1 MTGGMKST
9 LIREVETLSGL
20 QSIENRRESKILV
33 QEEKYKRLPSL
44 PMYKRLK
51 TQKSKPR
58 LKRVSFNG
66 HRARKSDSGQ
76 PLAGMENKTA
86 CRNLRNNQWYGVKIR
101 DEPFRYQDK
110 SQSTIEKYYPKQEWV
125 RLYTDG
131 SATDAIKMAVERSST
146 IDDKLNGTEYNL
158 TQTVEFI
165 KATGR
170 QI

>member
-1 MTGGMKST
+1 M
-9 LIREVETLSGL
+9 EETAKPLYKKR
-20 QSIENRRESKILV
+20 SIKGYPHFQCINDLEPK
-33 QEEKYKRLPSL
+33 
-44 PMYKRLK
+44 
-51 TQKSKPR
+51 KSKPR
-58 LKRVSFNG
+58 LKRENFNG

-86 CRNLRNNQWYGVKIR
+86 CRNLRNNQWYRVKIK

-146 IDDKLNGTEYNL
+146 IDDKLNDTEYNL

-165 KATGR
+165 KATGL